1 MTNQEVYN
9 QIVVSMRTSLG
20 RKCAAGIFIPDEKY
34 SPRMEMS
41 KIKDSY
47 DGELQEIF
55 VGIFEGIDIN
65 FLCEMQENH
74 DDSTHSSDFNFF
86 NEWIPKMIVTGE
98 NHKLDLSVFQEYR
111 NHCLVGKII
120 ARTVVIK
127 GKDRRQSIQE
137 KLLDSD
143 LEVIQDQH

>member
-9 QIVVSMRTSLG
+9 QIVVNMINQGGFSMEAQFCAYRTSKG

-41 KIKDSY
+41 KIKNCFT
-47 DGELQEIF
+47 GELQEIF
-55 VGIFEGIDIN
+55 KEIFEGIDID
-65 FLCEMQENH
+65 FLYEMQENH

-98 NHKLDLSVFQEYR
+98 NHNLDLSVFQEYR
-111 NHCLVGKII
+111 NHCLVGGII
-120 ARTVVIK
+120 TRT
-127 GKDRRQSIQE
+127 
-137 KLLDSD
+137 LT
-143 LEVIQDQH
+143 